1 MMELEGPF
9 SCTFSEHLLFVS
21 TTKMKEA
28 LSVRIL
34 EFWEGNKSVNTWL
47 SEDEVTSRSSEEDMG
62 IQEGVMVH
70 FINQTLGRST
80 PIHLLKHLLQ

>member
-1 MMELEGPF
+1 MELEGPF

-34 EFWEGNKSVNTWL
+34 EFREGKKKSMNTCL
-47 SEDEVTSRSSEEDMG
+47 SEDKVTSRSSEEDMG

>member
-1 MMELEGPF
+1 MELEGPF

-47 SEDEVTSRSSEEDMG
+47 SEESVISRSSKEYMG

-70 FINQTLGRST
+70 VINQILGRST